1 VTLPP
6 DPRPSA
12 RMILL
17 NAVLVAVVG
26 AATVVGLGATT
37 GPNQP
42 TTPTSGNPGVSYTVA
57 VPTPPN
63 AGR

>member
-1 VTLPP
+1 
-6 DPRPSA
+6 
-12 RMILL
+12 MILL